1 LHVVNKKKVRQ
12 LAAAMAV
19 IAEEIIDANVT
30 SAGIEIK
37 PSGDLVIKFIVDEL
51 CLWISSKISSSI
63 PKTLSGFLIFFLAL
77 NKFSKV
83 VTGLQ
88 INLYLEQPME
98 IQLFATF
105 FQRRK

>member
-1 LHVVNKKKVRQ
+1 
-12 LAAAMAV
+12 M
-19 IAEEIIDANVT
+19 
-30 SAGIEIK
+30 
-37 PSGDLVIKFIVDEL
+37 KFEL
-51 CLWISSKISSSI
+51 S
-63 PKTLSGFLIFFLAL
+63 
-77 NKFSKV
+77 N